1 MKKGWDHPEA
11 QYSKRGHTSFSVVVW
26 TPEHNGDQGLEMAR
40 LHQGISGGHAFM
52 SITKPGYVIWFDAS
66 WTPDEIMAHELTQ
79 GHTGII
85 NPTAEQA
92 ANYSK
97 GLTDRMADIV
107 RRAVEANLI
116 DCEDSFLINTA
127 DSYIRFLEELAIFCC
142 AREKE

>member
-11 QYSKRGHTSFSVVVW
+11 QYSKRGHTSFSVVV
-26 TPEHNGDQGLEMAR
+26 
-40 LHQGISGGHAFM
+40 
-52 SITKPGYVIWFDAS
+52 